1 MRYLLIGLLTLI
13 INLPAFAE
21 AGKRESVKELMTL
34 TEVDSMVDTMYSQ
47 MSQVFSGV
55 GEQLGIKVSEQ
66 VLFDNYMG
74 KIVALMKEDVSWER
88 MEEPMIDIYLNNFT
102 EEEIQDLLS
111 FYRSNTG
118 RSLIKKTPMVMGE
131 SVKLSQE
138 MMVEM
143 MPKIQELAA
152 EFAQELREH
161 RQLQ

>member
-1 MRYLLIGLLTLI
+1 
-13 INLPAFAE
+13 
-21 AGKRESVKELMTL
+21 
-34 TEVDSMVDTMYSQ
+34 
-47 MSQVFSGV
+47 
-55 GEQLGIKVSEQ
+55 
-66 VLFDNYMG
+66 
-74 KIVALMKEDVSWER
+74 
-88 MEEPMIDIYLNNFT
+88 MIDIYLNNFT

>member
-21 AGKRESVKELMTL
+21 AGKRESVKELMAL

-55 GEQLGIKVSEQ
+55 GEQLGIKASEQ
-66 VLFDNYMG
+66 ILFDNYME